1 MPAARLGLER
11 ASGIEP
17 EERVTVELPWGL
29 RLPMMVLWVEE
40 DRAGLRSLGPIAP
53 EDTVMQSLEEAAKR
67 YKRSHASWGRRYRPT
82 PTR

>member
-1 MPAARLGLER
+1 
-11 ASGIEP
+11 
-17 EERVTVELPWGL
+17 VTVELPWGL